1 MGNWILDGTAV
12 AWDENAPEYV
22 DQEGIEGI
30 DLGET
35 YPASDEGDFDP
46 GKHSI
51 ADVKAY
57 VEAHPDE
64 TQAIYDAESEGK
76 GRSSLLDWLSTD

>member
-1 MGNWILDGTAV
+1 MGNWTMQDTSV
-12 AWDENAPEYV
+12 VWDEDAPEYV
-22 DQEGIEGI
+22 EEEGIAGI
-30 DLGET
+30 DLGTT
-35 YPASDEGDFDP
+35 YPTSDEDGFDP
-46 GKHSI
+46 SAHTI

-76 GRSSLLDWLSTD
+76 ARTSLLDWLTA